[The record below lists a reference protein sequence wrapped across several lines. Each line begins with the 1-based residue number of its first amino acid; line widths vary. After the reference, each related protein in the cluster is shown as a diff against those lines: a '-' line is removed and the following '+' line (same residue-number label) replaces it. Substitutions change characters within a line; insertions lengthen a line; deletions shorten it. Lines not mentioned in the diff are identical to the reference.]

1 MKRKW
6 LKLGC
11 IAFAMLAL
19 VAAGLC
25 FRYPDMKSLRESP
38 ANPETGVWYS
48 VRPEGAVSA
57 DGSSW
62 HGRIRFGTEN
72 KLMLYFLG
80 GGVSLDEYSAA
91 RSYTAVGGD
100 AFYFD
105 RDDGVSGR
113 RVEGGIAG
121 NGVQNPFRNWTVAVF
136 PYTTGDFHAGAG
148 EAGYTD
154 LKGKDAVIHHNG
166 YRNYAAML
174 DAILPMVCTPDAL
187 MIAGYSAG
195 GFGAAM
201 LADDIMDHF
210 PDVENVTVC
219 VDGALLLH
227 PDWRGIAENRW
238 HAPEMILERTVS
250 DNLTLDHLKAL
261 HASRGEGVKILFTSS
276 TRDGALAMYQ
286 SYMDGGVYAAVE
298 EYGDVYKK
306 HLQDMV
312 QALEQDVSEAGIYIW
327 ELPYA
332 QGSTL
337 TRHTIL
343 TNDAVFRPM
352 DSGVS
357 IAQWMLDAAEGQVK
371 SYGLELLG

>member
-1 MKRKW
+1 MKRRW
-6 LKLGC
+6 LVLLC
-11 IAFAMLAL
+11 IVPLLLM
-19 VAAGLC
+19 VGLY
-25 FRYPDMKSLRESP
+25 FMRSGGNTLQESP
-38 ANPETGVWYS
+38 AKPETGVWYNVS
-48 VRPEGAVSA
+48 PEGAISA
-57 DGSSW
+57 DGSPW
-62 HGRIRFGTEN
+62 QGRIRFGTEN
-72 KLMLYFLG
+72 RLMLYFLG

-105 RDDGVSGR
+105 RDDGVSSR

-121 NGVQNPFRNWTVAVF
+121 DGAQNPFRDWTIAVF

-154 LKGKDAVIHHNG
+154 LKGVDAVIHHNG

-174 DAILPMVCTPDAL
+174 DAILPLAGTPDAL
-187 MIAGYSAG
+187 VIAGYSAG

-210 PDVENVTVC
+210 PDVDNVTLC

-238 HAPEMILERTVS
+238 HAPEMILARTVS

-261 HASRGEGVKILFTSS
+261 HALRGGDVKILFTSS

-286 SYMDGGVYAAVE
+286 SYMDGGVYAPAE

-312 QALEQDVSEAGIYIW
+312 QALERDVPGAGIYIW

-343 TNDAVFRPM
+343 TNDAVFEPM
-352 DSGVS
+352 VSGVS
-357 IAQWMLDAAEGQVK
+357 IAQWMLDAAEGRVE
-371 SYGLELLG
+371 SYGLGLLD

>member
-6 LKLGC
+6 MKAAAVLC
-11 IAFAMLAL
+11 AAL
-19 VAAGLC
+19 VLLAAGV
-25 FRYPDMKSLRESP
+25 FFMRSGGEQLRESP
-38 ANPETGVWYS
+38 AKPETGVWYGVS
-48 VRPEGAVSA
+48 PEGAISA
-57 DGSSW
+57 DGSPW
-62 HGRIRFGTEN
+62 QGRIRFGSEN
-72 KLMLYFLG
+72 KLLLYFLG

-121 NGVQNPFRNWTVAVF
+121 DDAQNPFRDWTIAVF

-154 LKGKDAVIHHNG
+154 LKGEAAVIHHNG

-174 DAILPMVCTPDAL
+174 DVILPMVGQPDAL

-201 LADDIMDHF
+201 LADEIMDSF
-210 PDVENVTVC
+210 SEVENVTVC

-227 PDWRGIAENRW
+227 PDWRGIAEERW
-238 HAPEMILERTVS
+238 HAPERILARTVS

-286 SYMDGGVYAAVE
+286 SYMDGGEYVPSEA
-298 EYGDVYKK
+298 YGDIYKK

-312 QALEQDVSEAGIYIW
+312 QALVRDIPGAGIFIW

-343 TNDAVFRPM
+343 TNDAVFEPM

-357 IAQWMLDAAEGQVK
+357 IAQWMMDAAEGRVE
-371 SYGLELLG
+371 SHGLELLG

>member
-1 MKRKW
+1 MVP
-6 LKLGC
+6 LL
-11 IAFAMLAL
+11 FL
-19 VAAGLC
+19 AGLY
-25 FRYPDMKSLRESP
+25 FMRSGGDTLLESP

-48 VRPEGAVSA
+48 VSTEGTISA
-57 DGSSW
+57 DGSPW
-62 HGRIRFGTEN
+62 QGRIRFGTEN

-121 NGVQNPFRNWTVAVF
+121 DSAQNPFRDWTIAVF

-154 LKGKDAVIHHNG
+154 LKGGDAVIHHNG

-174 DAILPMVCTPDAL
+174 DAILPLVGTPDVL

-210 PDVENVTVC
+210 PDVENATLC

-238 HAPEMILERTVS
+238 HAPETILERTVS

-261 HASRGEGVKILFTSS
+261 HASRGEDVKILFTSS

-286 SYMDGGVYAAVE
+286 SYMDGGVYAPVE
-298 EYGDVYKK
+298 EYGDIYKK

-312 QALEQDVSEAGIYIW
+312 QALEQHVPGAGIYIW

-332 QGSTL
+332 QGSRL

-343 TNDAVFRPM
+343 TNDAVFEPM
-352 DSGVS
+352 DSGMS
-357 IAQWMLDAAEGQVK
+357 IAQWMLDAAEGRVE
-371 SYGLELLG
+371 SYGLERLN